1 MSMGYIHVRFIKDE
15 CFQDYKTPSMLLG
28 MCWCDWKCFK
38 DEGKNLCQNIGLTES
53 KILCLDID
61 EVVQRYLNNPITGA
75 VVFGGLEP
83 LFQFN
88 EVLEFIECLRRFSD
102 DDVVIY
108 TGYYPHE
115 ITDKIRILSKYH
127 NVYLKCGRFI
137 PNSNK
142 KFDEILG
149 VVLNSDNQ
157 FGMRITPEFI
167 TPTKED

>member
-1 MSMGYIHVRFIKDE
+1 MGCLEVRFIKDE
-15 CFQDYKTPSMLLG
+15 CFQDYKLPCMLIG
-28 MCWCDWKCFK
+28 MCWCDWKCFTGC
-38 DEGKNLCQNIGLTES
+38 EENLCQNIGLTES
-53 KILCLDID
+53 EILCFDI
-61 EVVQRYLNNPITGA
+61 EYLVKRYLDNPITSA

-88 EVLEFIECLRRFSD
+88 QVLEFIDCLRRVCD

-115 ITDKIRILSKYH
+115 IVDKIRLLSKY
-127 NVYLKCGRFI
+127 NNIYMKCGRFI

-149 VVLNSDNQ
+149 VTLNSDNQ
-157 FGMRITPEFI
+157 FGMRVTPEFI
-167 TPTKED
+167 LTNKEI